1 MLPIDPKEIG
11 NQASFKY
18 LVDSITPRPIAFVST
33 ISKDGIN
40 NLSPFSF
47 FNCFGSN
54 PPILAFSPSRRG
66 RDNTLKDT
74 YFNLKE
80 TRECVVHIVNYNMV
94 EQVSYASS
102 EFDSHIDEFI
112 KSGFTPIESKLV
124 KPKRVKESPVHFE
137 CKVYDILEIGGKA
150 GSGNLVICEVIYI
163 HINDAIL
170 NDKGN
175 IDPYKLDAVGRNGA
189 NWYTRANG
197 NAIFEL
203 PKPTG
208 IGIGY
213 ENLPDYIIK
222 SEKFSANDLGV
233 LIGYPN
239 IPSVDDTI
247 TYFKDLIEIGFD
259 IVSFEILERNGEF
272 NKMAQMLLN
281 KDLDYTYY
289 ERTAKVSLSQRDA
302 EFAWNILI
310 YSQRNIKWVRF

>member
-1 MLPIDPKEIG
+1 MLKIDPKEIG

-47 FNCFGSN
+47 FNAFGSN

-66 RDNTLKDT
+66 RDNTLKHT

-80 TRECVVHIVNYNMV
+80 TGECVVHIVTYDMV
-94 EQVSYASS
+94 EKVSYSSS
-102 EFDSHIDEFI
+102 EFDEEIDEFV
-112 KSGFTPIESKLV
+112 KAGFTPVKSELV
-124 KPKRVKESPVHFE
+124 KPMRVKESPVHFE

-163 HINDAIL
+163 HVNEAIL
-170 NDKGN
+170 NEKGN
-175 IDPYKLDAVGRNGA
+175 IDPFRLDAVGRNGA

-197 NAIFEL
+197 DAIFEL

-213 ENLPDYIIK
+213 ENLPAKIIN
-222 SEKFSANDLGV
+222 SERFSANDLGC
-233 LIGYPN
+233 LISYTH
-239 IPSVDDTI
+239 IPTLDDAI
-247 TYFKDLIEIGFD
+247 AYFKYLTPKEFNIE
-259 IVSFEILERNGEF
+259 SFEIFERIGNYSE
-272 NKMAQMLLN
+272 MMQMLLTLN
-281 KDLDYTYY
+281 SAKFMLF
-289 ERTAKVSLSQRDA
+289 ERVAKVALRKRDN
-302 EFAWNILI
+302 EFAWNAII
-310 YSQRNIKWVRF
+310 YSREVISE